1 MSELNEIRKQHQG
14 RIREA
19 GQIYFDEGTREL
31 FNTIQQIRAERDLA
45 ILAAIEQV
53 NADFKEKLREAEE
66 NHAFDI
72 YLMWLT

>member
-1 MSELNEIRKQHQG
+1 MSELNEVRKQHQS
-14 RIREA
+14 RISEA

-53 NADFKEKLREAEE
+53 NADFEEKLRAAEE
-66 NHAFDI
+66 NHAFVMVLKKD
-72 YLMWLT
+72 